1 MRQQQEEALLARLIA
16 AFPQMTDSDQKA
28 TVGFA
33 EASVRENPRPPERPT
48 LRLVASR
55 AKEGVFHGS

>member
-1 MRQQQEEALLARLIA
+1 MRQQREEALLARLIA
-16 AFPQMTDSDQKA
+16 AFPQMEDGDQRA
-28 TVGFA
+28 IVGYA
-33 EASVRENPRPPERPT
+33 EASVRESPRPPERPT